1 LFFYYSVCFA
11 ALYFFINCVSIA
23 WIVCVFL
30 VAQEFYRAEVVVN
43 IQRRLAAAAAG
54 SGSNREGGAGAGLL
68 LPTSTLNAA
77 SAPTTAPGKFTLVG
91 GSSRNNNSSGKATA
105 TAKEAAASASTAAA
119 AAAAAAA
126 TPAVSD
132 FTPLNLGQIGVGKAA
147 GAGRKKGT
155 AAGSG
160 TGATGTAAGGSD
172 QASQPQPQRQKAQAQ
187 REEKLSPAEVQDR
200 DDKKRLSCV
209 IKIFDATLGHLRLL
223 LQAGL
228 ECLLGLQAHQQQQ
241 GDYASAYASA
251 YAAAAGSGGANTGAG
266 RAPQPP
272 PSLVLL
278 LDLGKDPRYVS
289 SRVGSSL
296 LCPFHALG
304 VYFVVEAY
312 LFPSEQHF
320 QQLHQALL
328 AAAAPASVAATTS
341 GSHGHHHH
349 HQQQQQQQLR
359 AGKLG
364 KGNPS
369 SASFSASSGS
379 GAGAGAGAGSAGQV
393 AVADIEDAMLRASR
407 RRHNRFGGVLGEGG
421 HFEHIVGAYK
431 EHFLAVG
438 SEMHATGAATATAMG
453 SAKHGHGLTV
463 MPAAIYRPTVT
474 ACALRLKLDTICAL
488 VEKFE
493 SKQKKLSAYL
503 LNRGS
508 MSKYAFA
515 ERFRP
520 KLSRLLDPNGGMQAM
535 VTVDHPYHQG
545 SGPASACASSLLH
558 SLLVHLR
565 RLGLRVGDRPH
576 QLQGATKGFQQQHFL
591 DPALAVGL
599 CNNLGIPFAVAL
611 RVPGD
616 VSSFDNKRDIAV
628 TITV

>member
-1 LFFYYSVCFA
+1 
-11 ALYFFINCVSIA
+11 
-23 WIVCVFL
+23 
-30 VAQEFYRAEVVVN
+30 
-43 IQRRLAAAAAG
+43 
-54 SGSNREGGAGAGLL
+54 
-68 LPTSTLNAA
+68 
-77 SAPTTAPGKFTLVG
+77 
-91 GSSRNNNSSGKATA
+91 
-105 TAKEAAASASTAAA
+105 
-119 AAAAAAA
+119 
-126 TPAVSD
+126 
-132 FTPLNLGQIGVGKAA
+132 
-147 GAGRKKGT
+147 
-155 AAGSG
+155 
-160 TGATGTAAGGSD
+160 
-172 QASQPQPQRQKAQAQ
+172 
-187 REEKLSPAEVQDR
+187 VQDR
-200 DDKKRLSCV
+200 DDKKRMSCV

-228 ECLLGLQAHQQQQ
+228 ECLLGLQAQQQQ
-241 GDYASAYASA
+241 GDYASPYAT
-251 YAAAAGSGGANTGAG
+251 AAGSGGASTGAG

-304 VYFVVEAY
+304 VYFVVEAF

-328 AAAAPASVAATTS
+328 SAAAAAPASVVATTS

-349 HQQQQQQQLR
+349 HHQQQQQQQQLR

-369 SASFSASSGS
+369 SASFSASAGS
-379 GAGAGAGAGSAGQV
+379 GVGAGVAGQV
-393 AVADIEDAMLRASR
+393 SVADIEDAMLRASR

-438 SEMHATGAATATAMG
+438 SEMHATGAAAATAAASG
-453 SAKHGHGLTV
+453 KHGHGHTV
-463 MPAAIYRPTVT
+463 VPAAIYRPTVT

-520 KLSRLLDPNGGMQAM
+520 KLSRLLDPNGGMQAL

-545 SGPASACASSLLH
+545 SGPASACASGLLH

-616 VSSFDNKRDIAV
+616 VSSFASKRDIAV